1 MQTAFFM
8 RTSLVVIFFLI
19 FCGITIAATPDSLA
33 VSKLY
38 STSWTLTGKY
48 RMSGIFNRKHKIEE
62 SAETM
67 ITIYP
72 NEIHTTLTTGKY
84 QICASRHRNGNEF
97 WLDCAIADQFI
108 YRVISI
114 KDEELII
121 DVLTRPKGERKY
133 VRTSRNY
140 YNRKRS

>member
-1 MQTAFFM
+1 M
-8 RTSLVVIFFLI
+8 RTIILLLLVSFSVLAKA
-19 FCGITIAATPDSLA
+19 GSTPDSLA

-38 STSWTLTGKY
+38 STSWTLSGKY
-48 RMSGIFNRKHKIEE
+48 RMSGIFNRKHKIESPDE
-62 SAETM
+62 SM

-72 NEIHTTLTTGKY
+72 NEIHTTLTSGKY

-97 WLDCAIADQFI
+97 WLDCALPDQFI

-114 KDEELII
+114 KADELTI

-140 YNRKRS
+140 YTRKRN